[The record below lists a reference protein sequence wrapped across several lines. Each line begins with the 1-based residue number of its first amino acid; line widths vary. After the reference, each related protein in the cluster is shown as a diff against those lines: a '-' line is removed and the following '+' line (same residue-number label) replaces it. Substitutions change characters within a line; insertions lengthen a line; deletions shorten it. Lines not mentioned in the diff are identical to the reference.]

1 MPRTFVWQTAED
13 DMLRVADTAA
23 FVRQLLLA
31 KVSCEFH
38 LFERGVRG
46 MALADETSASKPEDV
61 NAEAARW
68 VELVAAWLALDGS
81 PEAYEI

>member
-1 MPRTFVWQTAED
+1 
-13 DMLRVADTAA
+13 
-23 FVRQLLLA
+23 
-31 KVSCEFH
+31 
-38 LFERGVRG
+38 

-81 PEAYEI
+81 PEVYEI